1 MAENNDH
8 QPATKGDL
16 AAVKTELKSDL
27 AAVKTE
33 LKGEIADLRSE
44 LKGDLAAVKTEL
56 KGDIADVRSEL
67 KGDLAA
73 LKTELKDDIK
83 NLSGEIL
90 KINFR
95 MDRLETNLMTEL
107 RSFKNELLA
116 AFEQSVVKGRMYDQ
130 KAVTHGAILRDHEDK
145 LLKHEDRITL
155 LESKK

>member
-1 MAENNDH
+1 MAKKSDH

-16 AAVKTELKSDL
+16 AAVKGDL

-33 LKGEIADLRSE
+33 LKADFAAV
-44 LKGDLAAVKTEL
+44 KTDLAAVKTEL
-56 KGDIADVRSEL
+56 KGDI
-67 KGDLAA
+67 
-73 LKTELKDDIK
+73 I

-90 KINFR
+90 RINFR